1 MKILESK
8 VLFLCIYFLVL
19 KTVEEI
25 FYFHKSNKPSDAGAS
40 YSENLF
46 FFFFSF
52 ILFLL
57 ALWGVWGQVTKFAH
71 YSAPECEKGSK
82 GT

>member
-19 KTVEEI
+19 KTVGKI

-46 FFFFSF
+46 FFSSLLLFF
-52 ILFLL
+52 L
-57 ALWGVWGQVTKFAH
+57 ALWGVSGQVTKFAH
-71 YSAPECEKGSK
+71 CSATECEKDLK
-82 GT
+82 EPN